1 MFVVLPVM
9 NEFDVRICCSSTCWY
24 QLLPITTS
32 CYQLLPVT
40 TSYYQFDRTSVLG
53 PCLDR
58 HFRIAMAIAQG
69 LEGHQRERE
78 RERDSLIVA
87 GELDTEGSL

>member
-1 MFVVLPVM
+1 MWGAAPSTA
-9 NEFDVRICCSSTCWY
+9 CSDSRGGGSH
-24 QLLPITTS
+24 LI
-32 CYQLLPVT
+32 
-40 TSYYQFDRTSVLG
+40 SVLG

-69 LEGHQRERE
+69 LEGHKRERE

>member
-1 MFVVLPVM
+1 M
-9 NEFDVRICCSSTCWY
+9 VRSAVEVS
-24 QLLPITTS
+24 LS
-32 CYQLLPVT
+32 H
-40 TSYYQFDRTSVLG
+40 SHGGRDRTSVLG

-69 LEGHQRERE
+69 LEGHERERE

>member
-1 MFVVLPVM
+1 MIVSNGLALALVNKYSNGPALAFVH
-9 NEFDVRICCSSTCWY
+9 N
-24 QLLPITTS
+24 
-32 CYQLLPVT
+32 
-40 TSYYQFDRTSVLG
+40 DRTSVLG